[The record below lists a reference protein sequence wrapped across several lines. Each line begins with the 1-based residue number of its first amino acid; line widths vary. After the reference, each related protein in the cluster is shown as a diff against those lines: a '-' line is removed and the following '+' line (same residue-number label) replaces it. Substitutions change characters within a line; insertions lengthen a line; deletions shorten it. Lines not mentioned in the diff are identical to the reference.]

1 MMNPWMIN
9 CVFQSFSMNKKLLS
23 EKGEQLRLREIL
35 GQPEN
40 GHLSFADLVYCMAI
54 SIKVFF
60 SFVVSKIWY
69 IFVNRTITKCL

>member
-35 GQPEN
+35 GKPEN
-40 GHLSFADLVYCMAI
+40 HPLSFVEFIYCVAL
-54 SIKVFF
+54 STKVFF
-60 SFVVSKIWY
+60 SFVVSKIMH
-69 IFVNRTITKCL
+69 IFAQKNN

>member
-40 GHLSFADLVYCMAI
+40 GSLSFVEFTYCMAL

-60 SFVVSKIWY
+60 SFVVSKILL
-69 IFVNRTITKCL
+69 IFIVK